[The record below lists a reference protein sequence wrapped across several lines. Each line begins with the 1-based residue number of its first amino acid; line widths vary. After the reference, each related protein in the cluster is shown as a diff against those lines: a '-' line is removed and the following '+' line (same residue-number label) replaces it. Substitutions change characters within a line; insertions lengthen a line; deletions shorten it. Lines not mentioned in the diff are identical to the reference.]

1 MIKNI
6 AFRIFFLITVLANIV
21 VIFGESDILV
31 KIASICVAGVLDY
44 ICYNVFK
51 YKTYSEIANLLGVS
65 ESLISE

>member
-6 AFRIFFLITVLANIV
+6 AFRILFLITVLANIV
-21 VIFGESDILV
+21 VIFGESNISV
-31 KIASICVAGVLDY
+31 KIASICVASVLDY

-51 YKTYSEIANLLGVS
+51 DKTDSEIANLLGVS